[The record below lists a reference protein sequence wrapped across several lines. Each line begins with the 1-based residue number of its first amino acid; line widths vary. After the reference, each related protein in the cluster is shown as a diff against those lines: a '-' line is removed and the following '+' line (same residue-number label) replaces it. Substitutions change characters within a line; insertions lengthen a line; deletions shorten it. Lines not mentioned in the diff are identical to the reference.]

1 MEAFI
6 LYLVLQFTFKNSHIL
21 NFNKYLSKNN
31 KNILTFNHNGSII
44 HTSTYYMQVQDG
56 RIL

>member
-21 NFNKYLSKNN
+21 KFNKYLSKNN

-44 HTSTYYMQVQDG
+44 HTSIYYMQVQ
-56 RIL
+56 